1 MCLQEDGERNGI
13 PLGAE
18 EEVGSSQNSS
28 DGTQTLVLMDPDGQG
43 NSVIY
48 DMATGIITEQVI
60 DNMNHRTYY
69 CFMVYNDECS
79 VKKTSN

>member
-1 MCLQEDGERNGI
+1 LKEEGERNGFR
-13 PLGAE
+13 LGAE

-60 DNMNHRTYY
+60 DNMNHRTHYS
-69 CFMVYNDECS
+69 F
-79 VKKTSN
+79 